1 MLIGINEQH
10 IFFILSIY
18 NPKITLS
25 IGMIL
30 FKDRPEKYKI

>member
-1 MLIGINEQH
+1 MLISIIEQH

-18 NPKITLS
+18 NPNIALS